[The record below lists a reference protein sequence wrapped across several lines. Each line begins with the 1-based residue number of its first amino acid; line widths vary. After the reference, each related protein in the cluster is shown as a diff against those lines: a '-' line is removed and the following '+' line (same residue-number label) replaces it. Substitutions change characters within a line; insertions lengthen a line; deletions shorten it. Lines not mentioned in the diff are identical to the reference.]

1 VANQSR
7 DLSSV
12 PEELRGFV
20 EAAERRNDPGAWLGG
35 DIHPLYRSRRRKSVG
50 VLLLFQALLGAVL
63 SCSELKKD
71 SWLGGISIGVIALLF
86 AGVGVRLFSPSRES
100 EGRSDAEDR

>member
-1 VANQSR
+1 MANQSS

-50 VLLLFQALLGAVL
+50 AILLFEAVLGAVL
-63 SCSELKKD
+63 SCSELKKG

-86 AGVGVRLFSPSRES
+86 AVVGVLMFRQSRES
-100 EGRSDAEDR
+100 DTRSDAEDR

>member
-1 VANQSR
+1 MANQSR

-12 PEELRGFV
+12 SEELRGFV

-50 VLLLFQALLGAVL
+50 ALLLFQAVLGAVL

-71 SWLGGISIGVIALLF
+71 SWLGGISIAVIALLF
-86 AGVGVRLFSPSRES
+86 AVVGLRLFRQSRES
-100 EGRSDAEDR
+100 ETRSDAEGR

>member
-1 VANQSR
+1 MSNQSR

-50 VLLLFQALLGAVL
+50 ALVLIQALIVAVL
-63 SCSELKKD
+63 ACSELKKG
-71 SWLGGISIGVIALLF
+71 SWLGGISIAVIALVF
-86 AGVGVRLFSPSRES
+86 AVVGVLLFRRSRES
-100 EGRSDAEDR
+100 ETRSDAED

>member
-1 VANQSR
+1 MANQSR

-12 PEELRGFV
+12 PEELRSFV

-50 VLLLFQALLGAVL
+50 TLVLFQALFGAVL
-63 SCSELKKD
+63 SCSELKKG
-71 SWLGGISIGVIALLF
+71 SWLGGISIGVIALFF
-86 AGVGVRLFSPSRES
+86 AIAGVRLFRQSREP
-100 EGRSDAEDR
+100 ETRSDSDDR